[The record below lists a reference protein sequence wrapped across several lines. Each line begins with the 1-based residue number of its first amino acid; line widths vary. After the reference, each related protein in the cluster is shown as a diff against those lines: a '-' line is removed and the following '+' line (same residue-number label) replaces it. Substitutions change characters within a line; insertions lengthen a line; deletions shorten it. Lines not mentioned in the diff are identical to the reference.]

1 MQKERKKET
10 TQKIKKKQHMRGRQ
24 IPFNIKS
31 TRTQVSFHPFEMNLH
46 FKTKIFIMSF
56 FLSLLQ
62 LLFLTRT
69 THSYSYST
77 RVLLSSWRRRV
88 PPQTQCFAVRRPRKQ
103 QQRLVMAIRHMD
115 YDIVIIGAGASGM
128 FAAGTASSFGSCKTL
143 LVDKH
148 DLEDDVAHTNDFY
161 MGGDCTNSACVPSK
175 AIRCAARVAAMHE
188 QSIAVLDGAGQ
199 SMGGSSGSSNKRVQ
213 QPNLTFSS
221 LARRYSQETTNKV
234 RSRESPDRIASM
246 PNLDIMYTPRIS
258 FVDSHRLSI
267 ENPYFFN
274 STFSDFLLES
284 ESTTKSI
291 TPNDDDDDS
300 SQQQNDGKCNTVQVF
315 AKKIVICTGAG
326 PMIPE
331 KLYKSAKKIGL
342 PLLTYRSIFKPD
354 GEGKDSDFLWNIKKS
369 SKKKRVVI
377 VGGGGTACEIAQSLA
392 RLNRNVQITM
402 VAPGILDKEDIAARI
417 VARKILMEDGV
428 NLVIGKRVMNASR
441 MGQIAVVEL
450 DDKTQLPVDIL
461 ICATGRFPGKE
472 LEELK
477 LDNAGVQWTI
487 QDGVIV
493 NKHLQSVSQKN
504 IYAAGD
510 CISAVPKLDR
520 RASHAAWM
528 GYHAVQSALFP
539 KFLLASD
546 AIHPFVPRVTFLD
559 PEVASIG
566 KTRAD
571 CVREF
576 GSDGFQYL
584 KVHENGTDRSD
595 IDSMEGRV
603 EGFVELRISKPEG
616 RILGATVCSPVASEI
631 VNEIGVAMVNKLTV
645 RDIARSIHAYPSHG
659 YLMHRVALS
668 LALSDTWGV
677 LDAMGPI
684 ARVVGTIGRKM
695 QGNYQSRRRRRKTS
709 SHLRDWE
716 ALGEER
722 ELQWERK
729 MISVPYLEASQDTD
743 FCNVVRLHVND
754 ATIGVKEKQA
764 LKDFLSWLDSKPPR

>member
-1 MQKERKKET
+1 MRKKD
-10 TQKIKKKQHMRGRQ
+10 KYHHS
-24 IPFNIKS
+24 IKS
-31 TRTQVSFHPFEMNLH
+31 TTSSTQVSFHPFEMNIH

-69 THSYSYST
+69 IHSYSYST
-77 RVLLSSWRRRV
+77 RVLLSSSRRRRRV
-88 PPQTQCFAVRRPRKQ
+88 PPQTQCFAVRRPRQQ
-103 QQRLVMAIRHMD
+103 QQRLLMAIRQMD
-115 YDIVIIGAGASGM
+115 YDIVVIGAGASGM
-128 FAAGTASSFGSCKTL
+128 FAAGTASSFGSSCKTL

-161 MGGDCTNSACVPSK
+161 MGGDCTNSACIPSK

-188 QSIAVLDGAGQ
+188 RASAVLDGGGQ
-199 SMGGSSGSSNKRVQ
+199 SMGGSSGSSSNKRVQ
-213 QPNLTFSS
+213 QQQNLPFSS

-234 RSRESPDRIASM
+234 RSRESPDRIAST
-246 PNLDIMYTPRIS
+246 PNLDIIYTPRIS

-284 ESTTKSI
+284 ESTTKGA
-291 TPNDDDDDS
+291 TPNDNNDDDDDL
-300 SQQQNDGKCNTVQVF
+300 SQQQHDGKCTTVQVF

-354 GEGKDSDFLWNIKKS
+354 GEGKDSDFLWNMKKS
-369 SKKKRVVI
+369 TGSKMKRVVI

-392 RLNRNVQITM
+392 RLNKNVQITM
-402 VAPGILDKEDIAARI
+402 VAPGILDKEDIAARV

-477 LDNAGVQWTI
+477 LDNAGVQWTA

-528 GYHAVQSALFP
+528 GYHAIQSALFP

-576 GSDGFQYL
+576 GSDGFRYL

-595 IDSMEGRV
+595 IDSIEGRV

-684 ARVVGTIGRKM
+684 ARVVGKIGRKM

-709 SHLRDWE
+709 SYLRDWE
-716 ALGEER
+716 ALGEEK